1 MKQEYAEQL
10 LRTFP
15 QLYRAK
21 EDASFRAPLM
31 FGFEIYDGWFELIW
45 GLSESLDQLA
55 KQEGRTK
62 EDWPAVVQVKEKFGG
77 LRFYAQGI
85 SSPMREFIDE
95 TEKASFRTC
104 EDCGA
109 PVQTYRADGWI
120 LTRCELCAARIRKE
134 ESPKLWE
141 KFDSRP

>member
-1 MKQEYAEQL
+1 MNQENEKRL
-10 LRTFP
+10 LSAFP
-15 QLYRAK
+15 RLYRARV
-21 EDASFRAPLM
+21 EEGANVALSRY
-31 FGFEIYDGWFELIW
+31 GFEIYDGWFDLIW
-45 GLSESLDQLA
+45 RLSEKIEAQA
-55 KQEGRTK
+55 KQEGRRDD
-62 EDWPAVVQVKEKFGG
+62 EWPMARQVKEKFGG

-109 PVQTYRADGWI
+109 PGQTYRADGWI

-134 ESPKLWE
+134 ESPKLW
-141 KFDSRP
+141 